1 LARLLGLQATPD
13 HSAGRTTYFRRISA
27 PWLPSSNAR
36 FPQPSSREVSF
47 AVLYEGR
54 DSSRLSDAF
63 TSFRRV
69 NFNLTV
75 SQLCYG
81 PHHTAFDRLEPV

>member
-36 FPQPSSREVSF
+36 IPQPLAREVAF
-47 AVLYEGR
+47 AVLYEGW
-54 DSSRLSDAF
+54 DSSRLSNAF
-63 TSFRRV
+63 TSSRRV
-69 NFNLTV
+69 AFNLTV